1 MSEATEV
8 PMVCEDCGGTL
19 TDDDAIWSP
28 GIGVLTHINY
38 SQCIS
43 SLNERLTAATER
55 AEAAEARRDVWEKR
69 ARKVVQERRA
79 LRVERDALRQD
90 AALLSEFVSSDEIAM
105 TYQTMGQYRAALL
118 KFHTAALSALAV
130 QPTTGEGDE

>member
-43 SLNERLTAATER
+43 SLNERLAAATQR
-55 AEAAEARRDVWEKR
+55 AEAER
-69 ARKVVQERRA
+69 AVIAAAKDWAANYEDGGA
-79 LRVERDALRQD
+79 WNTNS
-90 AALLSEFVSSDEIAM
+90 ALL
-105 TYQTMGQYRAALL
+105 
-118 KFHTAALSALAV
+118 TAVATLREL
-130 QPTTGEGDE
+130 EGT